1 MTDLLNLLEPVRQR
15 HIRTASFDKNP
26 HRPPS
31 GYVRSE
37 YGILLR
43 RNWLDATFHFCKK
56 GSYDLHFAD
65 FLRHQADPFV
75 FVDIGANQGLYSIL
89 AGLNANCE
97 QAIAFEPVSSTFSL
111 LKANIAINGVEA
123 VVHPVQA
130 AVSLSTG
137 HATIAKKPGHSGAA
151 SLRQLPR
158 WFRVTET
165 ISTLGPEALP
175 ALVPAN
181 TGRIIK
187 IDVEGHEKSVLE
199 ALGHSGLLENTMA
212 VFYEVNP
219 QWSQEGELESIL
231 RQHGFTTFN
240 RTSAKQCHDVLATR

>member
-1 MTDLLNLLEPVRQR
+1 MSDLLSVHEPVRQPHTR
-15 HIRTASFDKNP
+15 RSGFYDKT
-26 HRPPS
+26 RKPPT

-43 RNWLDATFHFCKK
+43 KNWLDATFHFCKK
-56 GSYDLHFAD
+56 GSYDQLFAD
-65 FLRHQADPFV
+65 FLRFQNQPFV

-111 LKANIAINGVEA
+111 LKANIAINGVEG
-123 VVHPVQA
+123 VVNPVQA
-130 AVSLSTG
+130 AVSFCTG
-137 HATIAKKPGHSGAA
+137 QATIAKKPGHSGAA

-175 ALVPAN
+175 SLVPAN

-187 IDVEGHEKSVLE
+187 IDVEGHEKSVLD
-199 ALGHSGLLENTMA
+199 ALGHSGLLDNTIA

-219 QWSQEGELESIL
+219 QWSQEGELETTL
-231 RQHGFTTFN
+231 KKHGFTTFT
-240 RTSAKQCHDVLATR
+240 RTSSKQCHDVLATR